1 MVEHPE
7 ADPFL
12 TFDVE
17 MVRKWVDYNPTG
29 KKGEYSKAENMLLH
43 IGNLDALFTNGTKHD

>member
-1 MVEHPE
+1 
-7 ADPFL
+7 
-12 TFDVE
+12 